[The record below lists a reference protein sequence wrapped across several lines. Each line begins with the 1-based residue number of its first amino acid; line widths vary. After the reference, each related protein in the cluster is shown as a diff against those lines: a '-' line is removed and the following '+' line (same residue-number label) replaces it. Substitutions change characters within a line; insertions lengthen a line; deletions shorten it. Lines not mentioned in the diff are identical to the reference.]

1 MTQQSTC
8 VVLDAL
14 LNEWHDQAWW
24 QRLFL
29 PGDFLD
35 NVSLASGENL
45 VCHKT
50 IMEYLNMSD
59 RVGTHTTKVHQ
70 SRNYSTDPN
79 YRPQEFKNETL
90 KIMTGSMQVTCGGC
104 SGAGSVSCSTTM
116 NCRECGGSGQ
126 REEKCRN
133 CGGSGS
139 VPKMSQGRYGTYQN
153 GDTSCPSCWGR
164 RSFEV
169 HCGRCSGGKVTCNKC
184 HGSGRVECG
193 RCDGA
198 GQLVLTDFIT
208 RKFTCSTERKYQ
220 LSGLRENEFKNGL
233 AGKHF
238 NSMTGDLIYQQMQQ
252 PADANTVLQR
262 QSVHSYEVLSQ
273 LYSYEDKAFCVNR
286 ITGGGGLKYVTSG
299 LPLAK
304 AKMAVGGGIL
314 GVAAAGILALMVL
327 L

>member
-90 KIMTGSMQVTCGGC
+90 
-104 SGAGSVSCSTTM
+104 
-116 NCRECGGSGQ
+116 
-126 REEKCRN
+126 
-133 CGGSGS
+133 
-139 VPKMSQGRYGTYQN
+139 
-153 GDTSCPSCWGR
+153 
-164 RSFEV
+164 
-169 HCGRCSGGKVTCNKC
+169 
-184 HGSGRVECG
+184 
-193 RCDGA
+193 
-198 GQLVLTDFIT
+198 
-208 RKFTCSTERKYQ
+208 
-220 LSGLRENEFKNGL
+220 
-233 AGKHF
+233 
-238 NSMTGDLIYQQMQQ
+238 
-252 PADANTVLQR
+252 
-262 QSVHSYEVLSQ
+262 
-273 LYSYEDKAFCVNR
+273 
-286 ITGGGGLKYVTSG
+286 
-299 LPLAK
+299 
-304 AKMAVGGGIL
+304 
-314 GVAAAGILALMVL
+314 
-327 L
+327 